1 MTVTATRIT
10 ELEISLLCS
19 RLPDFSHGKPCAS
32 PPILSVMRST
42 AYLLG
47 IYLITLMFPDAA
59 LPQSGSDQAEKSV
72 QVVRVSS
79 PPAIDGLLDDPVW
92 DEAEVITDF
101 HQIRPGDGAEPSERT
116 EVYLIYD
123 DDALYIG
130 ARMYDS
136 EPERIAAPT
145 MRHGQGLG
153 SDDRLVVILDPFNT
167 RRGGYRFE
175 TNANGIRHDALYEQV
190 DSFESEWTV
199 IWDVAA
205 STFESGWIAEL
216 EIPFKTLPFDPSI
229 DTWGFNFG
237 RGIRRRG
244 EEMAWVSRNR
254 TYNPSILGTATGFE
268 GMDQGAGLDIVPSVY
283 SSELKKFASGTSE
296 SNFDPSL
303 DLFYRVTP
311 SLNASL
317 TVNTDFSA
325 TEVDDRQVNLTRF
338 NLFFPEKRNFFLN
351 DADLF
356 EFGRVGNGNQASSGS
371 SENNARPF
379 FSRRLGLGPGGTPVD
394 LEVGGK
400 LSGRIGRWNIGALV
414 IRQGEFESVNP
425 TNVFVGRVS
434 ANVLA
439 ESTLGA
445 IVTTGDPNSNLD
457 NSVVGFDFRYL
468 NTRIAGGRVLEAE
481 AWYQQSD
488 TEGLE
493 GEDSAFG
500 LGVRM
505 PNNSEWAGGFNLK
518 QVDANFNPA
527 LGFVSRSNIR
537 DITADAGYTHFT
549 SGGPLQSIFAGV
561 DAQRVTF
568 LDGGGL
574 QSQVILGRI
583 VELETTG
590 GDEFQV
596 HYSRTKEVVARPFE
610 IYREPARAV
619 VIPTGTYSFGE
630 TILSAETGGQRTF
643 VGELTYGWGDFFSGT
658 RRNIAGE
665 FTWNQSRNFILELSY
680 DMNDIDLLQGDF
692 ITRLMAVTSEVN
704 FSSSLSWITLTQYDD
719 VSEILGVNTRFIWIP
734 TAGQEGFVVFNHSL
748 QDRDKDNSFRS
759 ELADISVKFNY
770 TFRF

>member
-1 MTVTATRIT
+1 MRAT
-10 ELEISLLCS
+10 S
-19 RLPDFSHGKPCAS
+19 
-32 PPILSVMRST
+32 
-42 AYLLG
+42 YLIC
-47 IYLITLMFPDAA
+47 IYLITLTFPGTA
-59 LPQSGSDQAEKSV
+59 LAQVEPDDSRKSV
-72 QVVRVSS
+72 HVVRVASA
-79 PPAIDGLLDDPVW
+79 PTIDGLLDEAVW

-205 STFESGWIAEL
+205 SIFESGWIAEL

-268 GMDQGAGLDIVPSVY
+268 GMDQGAGLDIVPSV
-283 SSELKKFASGTSE
+283 SFSELKRFASGTSE
-296 SNFDPSL
+296 ANLDPSL

-325 TEVDDRQVNLTRF
+325 AEVDDRQVNLTRF

-356 EFGRVGNGNQASSGS
+356 EFGRIGNGNQASSGS

-400 LSGRIGRWNIGALV
+400 LSGRIGRWNIGALA

-468 NTRIAGGRVLEAE
+468 NTRIPGGRVLEAE

-505 PNNSEWAGGFNLK
+505 PNNSEWAGGFKLK

-549 SGGPLQSIFAGV
+549 NGGPLQSIFAGV

-574 QSQVILGRI
+574 ESQVILGRI

-596 HYSRTKEVVARPFE
+596 QYSRTKEVVTRPFE

-630 TILSAETGGQRTF
+630 MILSAETGGQRTF
-643 VGELTYGWGDFFSGT
+643 VGGLTYGWGDFFSGT

-680 DMNDIDLLQGDF
+680 DMNDIDLPQGDF
-692 ITRLMAVTSEVN
+692 ITRLMSVTSEVN

-719 VSEILGVNTRFIWIP
+719 VSEVLGVNTRLIWIP
-734 TAGQEGFVVFNHSL
+734 TAGQEGFIVLNHSL

-759 ELADISVKFNY
+759 EFADISVKFNY